1 MSFYSTVCIYHFV
14 IVNKKMSLSDIS
26 SPGEFLV
33 NTDGHAAA
41 AAAAIHYVI
50 CYMTILHH

>member
-1 MSFYSTVCIYHFV
+1 
-14 IVNKKMSLSDIS
+14 MSLSDIS